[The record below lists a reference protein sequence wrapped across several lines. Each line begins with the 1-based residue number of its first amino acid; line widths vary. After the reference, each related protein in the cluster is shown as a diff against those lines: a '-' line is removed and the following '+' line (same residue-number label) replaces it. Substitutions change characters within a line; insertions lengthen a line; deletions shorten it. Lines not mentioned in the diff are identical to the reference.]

1 LIVFQTEDLIMAYE
15 RDPDRPYQSDF
26 PNDETQ
32 RRMRLDNDLQVDPEL
47 AEGPA
52 SGGKIAIFAVA
63 IALVLGVVFYGFN
76 NSSMHPSNGPAT
88 AQNST
93 TTSSPAAPDGVR
105 SVTPGPN
112 SGPGVTTGA
121 APSNPQRPSSGM
133 PTGQEV
139 NRSGNPPMSNDNS
152 PTR

>member
-1 LIVFQTEDLIMAYE
+1 LIIFQTEDQIMAYE
-15 RDPDRPYQSDF
+15 HDPNRPYQSDF

-32 RRMRLDNDLQVDPEL
+32 RKMRLDSDLQVDPEL

-52 SGGKIAIFAVA
+52 SGARIAIFAVA

-93 TTSSPAAPDGVR
+93 TSSPGTPDGVR
-105 SVTPGPN
+105 NVTPGLN

-121 APSNPQRPSSGM
+121 APSNPQRPSSGT